1 MLRAVIA
8 GSAAVT
14 LLYTPLLKRLCL
26 VKNASVA
33 FVIAASPIAGALAA
47 GAVRPPPP
55 SCSAPENPVREKCY
69 MIR

>member
-14 LLYTPLLKRLCL
+14 LLYTPLLKRLCV

-33 FVIAASPIAGALAA
+33 FVIAASPLAGALAA
-47 GAVRPPPP
+47 GAVGPPPFLARD
-55 SCSAPENPVREKCY
+55 SSVVLS
-69 MIR
+69 MTLG